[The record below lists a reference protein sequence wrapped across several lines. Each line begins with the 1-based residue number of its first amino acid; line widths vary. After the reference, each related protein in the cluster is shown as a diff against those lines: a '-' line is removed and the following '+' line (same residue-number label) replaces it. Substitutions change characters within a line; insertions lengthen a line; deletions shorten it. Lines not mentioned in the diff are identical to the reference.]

1 MAVDFKSGDGGPDD
15 RNSATSAS
23 RNGEAIDVARG
34 ECEVAYGDTGLVYS
48 LRVEGSQVRLVPP
61 ITRDLDDPIRRL
73 EQYSETLGLALDP
86 AAHDVPIDPAREL
99 APTVPRPP
107 GSR

>member
-15 RNSATSAS
+15 RNSATRAS

-48 LRVEGSQVRLVPP
+48 LRVEGSQV
-61 ITRDLDDPIRRL
+61 
-73 EQYSETLGLALDP
+73 
-86 AAHDVPIDPAREL
+86 
-99 APTVPRPP
+99 
-107 GSR
+107 